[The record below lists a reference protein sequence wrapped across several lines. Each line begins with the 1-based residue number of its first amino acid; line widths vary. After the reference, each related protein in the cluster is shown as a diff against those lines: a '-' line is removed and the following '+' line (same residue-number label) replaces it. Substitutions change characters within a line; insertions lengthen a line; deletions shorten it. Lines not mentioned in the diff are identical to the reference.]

1 MGHDSNQNYSR
12 WSQDD
17 LRKAEATASQFL
29 EENAQQIAQTLRA
42 KLTFLE
48 HMIERLGQKDASL
61 DQRLDCFARVS
72 EIAQL
77 LEEDANGFFDLASQ
91 PMVARLLLRR

>member
-1 MGHDSNQNYSR
+1 MGNDSNRNYSR

-17 LRKAEATASQFL
+17 LRKAEATATQFL
-29 EENAQQIAQTLRA
+29 EDNAEQIAQTLRA

-48 HMIERLGQKDASL
+48 RMIERLGQKEASL
-61 DQRLDCFARVS
+61 DQRLDSFARVS
-72 EIAQL
+72 EIARL

-91 PMVARLLLRR
+91 PMVARMLSRK